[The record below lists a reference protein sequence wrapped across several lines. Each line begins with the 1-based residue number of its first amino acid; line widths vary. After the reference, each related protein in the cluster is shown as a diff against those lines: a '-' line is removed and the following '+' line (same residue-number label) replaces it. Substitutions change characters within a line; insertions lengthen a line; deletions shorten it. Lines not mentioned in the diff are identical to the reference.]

1 MIRWLSGVIGSRI
14 FVRGAGALLGLAA
27 LSSPA
32 WADSIDGNWCNEKT
46 GKTMQIEGPSIVTPG
61 GSRIE
66 GRYSRH
72 SFAYTVP
79 ERETPAGVLVT
90 MGLVNEN
97 AVRVQAGEGQ
107 AAEIWRRCEQ
117 TS

>member
-1 MIRWLSGVIGSRI
+1 MKPWMSGGFGFRMS
-14 FVRGAGALLGLAA
+14 VRGAGALIGLAA
-27 LSSPA
+27 LTAPGL
-32 WADSIDGNWCNEKT
+32 ADSIDGNWCNEKT
-46 GKTMQIEGPSIVTPG
+46 GKTMQIQGPSIVTPG

-79 ERETPAGVLVT
+79 ERETPAGAAVT
-90 MGLVNEN
+90 MGLISEN
-97 AVRVQAGEGQ
+97 AVQVQAGDGRQ
-107 AAEIWRRCEQ
+107 AEIWRRCEQ